1 MIIFRHV
8 TFVYIRP
15 LGGHYYRWKNI
26 SKGLCYCSYSSK
38 RKRNQLKEKNLR
50 LFNSTNKEIDVSF
63 RAQNFTIFFSSMW
76 NFVPQKFDMFEV
88 FERLWR
94 VWAIYNIKFAKT
106 ASEMIFFFL
115 YFLNHLGWRWSNKS
129 LKSCKH

>member
-63 RAQNFTIFFSSMW
+63 RAQNFTIFF
-76 NFVPQKFDMFEV
+76 FKYVKFCTPKI
-88 FERLWR
+88 WY
-94 VWAIYNIKFAKT
+94 VWSIWKIVEGLSYIQHQVCKDC
-106 ASEMIFFFL
+106 IWDDFFFFV
-115 YFLNHLGWRWSNKS
+115 FLKPFR
-129 LKSCKH
+129 LKMKQQKP